1 MKEIVEDPVATTLPN
16 KLLVVEV
23 GSTLHGIDIGSD
35 DTDYMGVCIEPPETV
50 FGLGSFEQYQYRT
63 APEGVR
69 SGTGDVDIV
78 IYGLKKWMRL
88 AVKGNPSVIMPLFA
102 PPEFVNYIDPLGV
115 ELRHMV
121 DAIVS
126 RRCKGR
132 FLGYLNGQR
141 DRAERDRGSGR
152 GRREGREAKWASHMV
167 RLGYQ
172 AEELLSTGWLTLPM
186 PEHQAEVCRAIK
198 RGEVTFREALDI
210 SREQVAKVEEIDGPL
225 PDEPD
230 MRRIEAWMRNT
241 YLRIYAD
248 RL

>member
-1 MKEIVEDPVATTLPN
+1 
-16 KLLVVEV
+16 
-23 GSTLHGIDIGSD
+23 
-35 DTDYMGVCIEPPETV
+35 
-50 FGLGSFEQYQYRT
+50 
-63 APEGVR
+63 
-69 SGTGDVDIV
+69 
-78 IYGLKKWMRL
+78 
-88 AVKGNPSVIMPLFA
+88 
-102 PPEFVNYIDPLGV
+102 
-115 ELRHMV
+115 MV

-186 PEHQAEVCRAIK
+186 PERQAEECRAIK
-198 RGEVTFREALDI
+198 RGDISFRRALDI
-210 SREQVAKVEEIDGPL
+210 SMEQVDRIEALEDGPL

-230 MRRIEAWMRNT
+230 LQRIEAWMRNAYMRT
-241 YLRIYAD
+241 FDPD
-248 RL
+248 R